1 MIAIA
6 LLVALMLV
14 LLFLIGLLLILDRQ
28 RCPRTR
34 YHVSPRSR
42 ATPLGFMRTVRYDV
56 PLEEG
61 IARARERTYV
71 PGDESADTV
80 KVEVPRD

>member
-1 MIAIA
+1 VIAIA
-6 LLVALMLV
+6 LLVALVLV

-28 RCPRTR
+28 PRHRTR
-34 YHVSPRSR
+34 YYVSPRSR
-42 ATPLGFMRTVRYDV
+42 ATPLGHMRTVRYDV

-61 IARARERTYV
+61 IARARERAYV